1 MRKKSEDCLC
11 GRGVYPGEGTELKL
25 RRTRFLAER
34 LGSPGE
40 AELYLPDSLAAPS
53 PDGVVCEG
61 WGSSQREFHAFHL
74 LHFDVEGVRCS
85 GIFLPCRVAPQ
96 CWHSFEDKAPSC
108 EGWTLQKVFFCLYIK
123 CTENS

>member
-1 MRKKSEDCLC
+1 M
-11 GRGVYPGEGTELKL
+11 
-25 RRTRFLAER
+25 AER

-85 GIFLPCRVAPQ
+85 GVFLPCRVAPQ

-108 EGWTLQKVFFCLYIK
+108 EGWTLQKVFFFVYISSAPK
-123 CTENS
+123 ALELTQLLIYAVTYGKTNTEEVGSNLGA